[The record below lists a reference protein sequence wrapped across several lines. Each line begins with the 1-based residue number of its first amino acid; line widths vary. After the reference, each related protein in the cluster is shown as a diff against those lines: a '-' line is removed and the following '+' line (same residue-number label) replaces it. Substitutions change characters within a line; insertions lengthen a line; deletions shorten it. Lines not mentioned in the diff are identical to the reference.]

1 VLLDVPELDYM
12 EVQEEVTDWRL
23 GRRIAIVSPKLS
35 LGLVIIAAYIEQLGK
50 KHSPPTVKQHL
61 AAIRMLFDWLVV
73 GHVVRVNPASAVR
86 GPKHVIKKG
95 KTPVLSGSEARQLL
109 DSIPANTLVGLRDR
123 ALIGVMVYS
132 FARVGAVTAMNVED
146 YFQQGKRFWFRLHEK
161 GGKLHEVPAHHTAE
175 EYLDAYLRATDLSNG
190 NPEKRKT
197 PLFRAMNGKLLSDRR
212 LNRSRV
218 LEMVKRRAI
227 AAGLPYSVCCHTFRA
242 TGITAYLENGGT
254 IEKAQQIAAHESPR
268 TTKLYDRTTD
278 KLSLDEIERI
288 VL

>member
-123 ALIGVMVYS
+123 ALIGVMVYR

-146 YFQQGKRFWFRLHEK
+146 YFQQGKRSGF
-161 GGKLHEVPAHHTAE
+161 ACT
-175 EYLDAYLRATDLSNG
+175 
-190 NPEKRKT
+190 
-197 PLFRAMNGKLLSDRR
+197 
-212 LNRSRV
+212 
-218 LEMVKRRAI
+218 RRAASFMKSQRI
-227 AAGLPYSVCCHTFRA
+227 TLPRNTLTPICGQRTLA
-242 TGITAYLENGGT
+242 TAIP
-254 IEKAQQIAAHESPR
+254 KR
-268 TTKLYDRTTD
+268 
-278 KLSLDEIERI
+278 ERRRSFEP
-288 VL
+288 